1 LAPCYKEEWL
11 SIDYD
16 GNTCNFFD
24 STNPEVHE
32 FLLRQFS
39 ELVENYHID
48 GIEYDYIRYDDSNI
62 IYYPSKIID
71 YGYTEVSI
79 KMFKELYGYSESE
92 DIKEILKNEKSRW
105 EWVEFK
111 KQRITDLLET
121 SKVELS
127 KLNPNLTFT
136 AAVYYDPATINTF
149 MQDWPKWLD
158 NETIN
163 YVEPMMYQKDTS
175 YFINHDVGLFIS
187 AIINQ
192 DDLYIKKKVVFGI
205 SPVVYGGSYLD
216 YIDQMEYVLNLHSSY
231 SIFCCLYIYTY
242 SKLVNTLKKY
252 AYKSLSFTDAFEKKV
267 EVMTKELIKKI
278 EQFYEY
284 LYKDEDFT
292 SLKNSLNNCLAD
304 ITEENVNKVFEEIKL
319 IKDETIRKNINY
331 SFFKV
336 ENAK

>member
-1 LAPCYKEEWL
+1 
-11 SIDYD
+11 
-16 GNTCNFFD
+16 
-24 STNPEVHE
+24 
-32 FLLRQFS
+32 
-39 ELVENYHID
+39 
-48 GIEYDYIRYDDSNI
+48 
-62 IYYPSKIID
+62 
-71 YGYTEVSI
+71 
-79 KMFKELYGYSESE
+79 
-92 DIKEILKNEKSRW
+92 
-105 EWVEFK
+105 
-111 KQRITDLLET
+111 
-121 SKVELS
+121 
-127 KLNPNLTFT
+127 
-136 AAVYYDPATINTF
+136 

-187 AIINQ
+187 DIINQ

-252 AYKSLSFTDAFEKKV
+252 AYKTVSFTDAFEKKV
-267 EVMTKELIKKI
+267 EIMTKELIKKI

-292 SLKNSLNNCLAD
+292 SIKNSLNNCLAD
-304 ITEENVNKVFEEIKL
+304 ITEDNVNKVFEEIKL

>member
-1 LAPCYKEEWL
+1 
-11 SIDYD
+11 
-16 GNTCNFFD
+16 
-24 STNPEVHE
+24 
-32 FLLRQFS
+32 
-39 ELVENYHID
+39 
-48 GIEYDYIRYDDSNI
+48 
-62 IYYPSKIID
+62 
-71 YGYTEVSI
+71 
-79 KMFKELYGYSESE
+79 
-92 DIKEILKNEKSRW
+92 
-105 EWVEFK
+105 
-111 KQRITDLLET
+111 
-121 SKVELS
+121 
-127 KLNPNLTFT
+127 
-136 AAVYYDPATINTF
+136 

-163 YVEPMMYQKDTS
+163 YVEPMMYQKYTS

-304 ITEENVNKVFEEIKL
+304 ITEDNVNKVFEEINK
-319 IKDETIRKNINY
+319 IKDETIRKNINC